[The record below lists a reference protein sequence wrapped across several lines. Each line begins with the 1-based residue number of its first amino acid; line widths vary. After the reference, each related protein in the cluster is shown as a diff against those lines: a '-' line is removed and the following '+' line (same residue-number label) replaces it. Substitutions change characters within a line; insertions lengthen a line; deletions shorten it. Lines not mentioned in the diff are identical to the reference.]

1 MGVKEFDPTA
11 DLAACRAMAEEFEA
25 YLKSDVLYWQMDAA
39 RPGPRSPLGGGDQL
53 PKLTVGGFLE
63 RARRLQAAPLSFAQ
77 QAELDKAIRQFEH
90 VRDASRPRYTTRV
103 LHDLRGRLD
112 AWTWFLDDYA
122 RRPNDEAPYYP
133 DRARMRL
140 AIELLLDEL
149 ADVPQATELK
159 RRLFAL
165 DERLRADWIDGAFVW
180 HPALARAFPRE
191 RFWWLYGRLKQPE

>member
-1 MGVKEFDPTA
+1 VGAKEFDPTA

-25 YLKSDVLYWQMDAA
+25 YLKSDVLYWQMDGA
-39 RPGPRSPLGGGDQL
+39 RPGGSQL

-63 RARRLQAAPLSFAQ
+63 RAQRLQAAPLSPAQ

-90 VRDASRPRYTTRV
+90 VRDTSRPRYTTRV

-122 RRPNDEAPYYP
+122 QRPNDEAPYYP

-165 DERLRADWIDGAFVW
+165 DERLRANWIDGAFVW
-180 HPALARAFPRE
+180 HPALACAFPRE
-191 RFWWLYGRLKQPE
+191 RFWWLYGRLRIPED

>member
-1 MGVKEFDPTA
+1 VGAKEFDPTA

-39 RPGPRSPLGGGDQL
+39 RPGGSQL

-63 RARRLQAAPLSFAQ
+63 RARRLQAAPLSPAQ
-77 QAELDKAIRQFEH
+77 QAERDKAIRQFEH

-191 RFWWLYGRLKQPE
+191 RFGWLYGQLKQAE